1 MVGKNRSYLMGIV
14 GGYLIYIAY
23 ELFSNRNDQNTT
35 MTPAARIAFIVF
47 FVLVGIALLVFAF
60 RLWFTAN
67 KAEKEKK
74 DEDPPENE
82 NSLK

>member
-1 MVGKNRSYLMGIV
+1 MFGKNRSYLMGIA

-23 ELFSNRNDQNTT
+23 ELFANRNDQNTT
-35 MTPAARIAFIVF
+35 MSPAARIAFIVF
-47 FVLVGIALLVFAF
+47 FILVGIGLLVFAF
-60 RLWFTAN
+60 RLWFAGN

-74 DEDPPENE
+74 DEQPPDNE

>member
-1 MVGKNRSYLMGIV
+1 MFGKNRSYLMGIV

-23 ELFSNRNDQNTT
+23 ELFANRNDQNTT
-35 MTPAARIAFIVF
+35 MSPAVRIAFIVF
-47 FVLVGIALLVFAF
+47 FILVGIGLLVFAF
-60 RLWFTAN
+60 RLWFAAN

-74 DEDPPENE
+74 DEQPPENE

>member
-23 ELFSNRNDQNTT
+23 QLYKSMGDPDAGMSPPMRIVF
-35 MTPAARIAFIVF
+35 IAFF
-47 FVLVGIALLVFAF
+47 TLAGIGLLVFAF
-60 RLWFTAN
+60 RLWFAAN

-74 DEDPPENE
+74 DEQPPENE
-82 NSLK
+82 DSLK

>member
-23 ELFSNRNDQNTT
+23 ELCLNRNDQNTT

-47 FVLVGIALLVFAF
+47 FGLVGIALLVFAF
-60 RLWFTAN
+60 RLWVAAN